1 VHVPGR
7 PEVPVREAAR
17 LGGLGEHMLAR
28 GVILMEG
35 VVEPGQHAGAVLE
48 GGVRGDVLH
57 SLAVD
62 PDLAAVVET
71 RQELLAGVRERPGL
85 RPRARR
91 GVWRLLRGLRFSG
104 TSHVTP
110 PGRLEA
116 VESTVR
122 PAKCAKR
129 DRRDGAAPPSPWAS
143 RAGAGRSRS
152 GRPAGLPHGRRGA
165 PGGEPRAAPPDP
177 RPAPHGR
184 RSSGRSPRSGQWPKA
199 RSGGTPKSWR
209 PSRRG
214 APRVWRAPRPP
225 TRRY

>member
-48 GGVRGDVLH
+48 GGVRGDVLD

-85 RPRARR
+85 PPRARR
-91 GVWRLLRGLRFSG
+91 GVWRLLRGLRLG
-104 TSHVTP
+104 RTSHVTP
-110 PGRLEA
+110 PGRWGA

-122 PAKCAKR
+122 P
-129 DRRDGAAPPSPWAS
+129 GEV
-143 RAGAGRSRS
+143 
-152 GRPAGLPHGRRGA
+152 RGT
-165 PGGEPRAAPPDP
+165 
-177 RPAPHGR
+177 
-184 RSSGRSPRSGQWPKA
+184 RSPRRRRLALGRAGLAPADHVQDGLPA
-199 RSGGTPKSWR
+199 FLTHDAER
-209 PSRRG
+209 P
-214 APRVWRAPRPP
+214 A
-225 TRRY
+225 